1 MFSDRKDAGRKL
13 GAALERFRGSD
24 TLIVGI
30 PRGGVETACHAARW
44 LRVPMTAVI
53 ARKLGFPESPETAFG
68 AVAEGGSVYLNAGAL
83 PYIGEPSIQ
92 SVLVREKKEAQRRV
106 EIFRKSRPLPD
117 MTGKT
122 VILVDDGIATGATLF
137 AAIAL
142 CRKRNPAR
150 LIAAAPVASPDMVRQ
165 LRSLADEVVVLET
178 PADFHAVSQVYGSF
192 PNLTDGEVVTILDE
206 AAKN

>member
-1 MFSDRKDAGRKL
+1 VFSDRKDAGRKL
-13 GAALERFRGSD
+13 GAALERFLGSD
-24 TLIVGI
+24 TLVVGI
-30 PRGGVETACHAARW
+30 PRGGVETARHAAHH
-44 LRVPMTAVI
+44 LSVPFTAVI

-68 AVAEGGSVYLNAGAL
+68 AVAEDGSLYLNPGAL
-83 PYIGEPSIQ
+83 PYIDEPSVQ
-92 SVLVREKKEAQRRV
+92 SVLIREKKEAQRRV

-117 MTGKT
+117 MSGKT

-150 LIAAAPVASPDMVRQ
+150 LIVAAPVASPDMVRQ

-178 PADFHAVSQVYGSF
+178 PADFHAVSQAYGSF
-192 PNLTDGEVVTILDE
+192 PDLTDGEVVTILDE